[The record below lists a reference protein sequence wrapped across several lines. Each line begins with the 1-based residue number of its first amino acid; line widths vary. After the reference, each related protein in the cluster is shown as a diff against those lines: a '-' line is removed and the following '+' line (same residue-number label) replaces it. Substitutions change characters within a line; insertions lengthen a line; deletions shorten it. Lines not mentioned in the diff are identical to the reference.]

1 MTPPDNFPS
10 ELGKIAA
17 AGEKG
22 VLCLLSDSLGSERSG
37 YTLSERIIE
46 ETIESEVRKCG
57 GKLLFATQSSNISR
71 IQQAVNVALQ
81 HNRKIA
87 FVGRSMDQNSEVARR
102 LGDLSIP
109 ESAIVHD
116 KQILRLPDNLLFI
129 IVAGSQG
136 QTDSAL
142 ARIARGEHKF
152 VKLRDADTVILSAD
166 PIPGNENAVHEL
178 VDALTQGGARVSYS
192 EVMEDLHVSGH
203 GSQQDLRLML
213 SLTKPKFMLPIGGT
227 YRHMVAYQKL
237 AVEMGHDRS
246 SVLIPGEGE
255 VLEFSATHRPRVVER
270 IETEQIMLDGLGV
283 GDVGAI
289 VLRDRRTL
297 ASEGIVVIMVPVEKS
312 INRVRGEPDI
322 VSRGFVYMKDSG
334 AIVAEMK
341 QIVNRHLRLKKGK
354 IFDWHFI
361 RRNIEEEVSRFLFKE
376 TGRKP
381 LIVPVVI
388 EV

>member
-1 MTPPDNFPS
+1 
-10 ELGKIAA
+10 
-17 AGEKG
+17 
-22 VLCLLSDSLGSERSG
+22 
-37 YTLSERIIE
+37 
-46 ETIESEVRKCG
+46 
-57 GKLLFATQSSNISR
+57 
-71 IQQAVNVALQ
+71 
-81 HNRKIA
+81 
-87 FVGRSMDQNSEVARR
+87 
-102 LGDLSIP
+102 
-109 ESAIVHD
+109 
-116 KQILRLPDNLLFI
+116 
-129 IVAGSQG
+129 
-136 QTDSAL
+136 
-142 ARIARGEHKF
+142 
-152 VKLRDADTVILSAD
+152 
-166 PIPGNENAVHEL
+166 
-178 VDALTQGGARVSYS
+178 
-192 EVMEDLHVSGH
+192 
-203 GSQQDLRLML
+203 ML